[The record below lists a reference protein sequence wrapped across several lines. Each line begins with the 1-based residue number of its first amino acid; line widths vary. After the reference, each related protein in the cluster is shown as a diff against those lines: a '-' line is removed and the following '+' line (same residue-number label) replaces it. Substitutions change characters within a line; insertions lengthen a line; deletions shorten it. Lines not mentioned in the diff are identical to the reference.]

1 MYSVGDLIM
10 YSSHGICEIDDIT
23 EKSFSNQ
30 TKTYYVLHPLNNQN
44 LVINIPIHSD
54 KINLQDVVDQD
65 TALRIIDS
73 FKKPGVEWIEK
84 SNHRIH
90 LYSETIKHGDRF
102 EIARIVN
109 TMMVKKQ
116 DEELLGKKLGS
127 QDMKLLTTIQNI
139 LFVELAL
146 SLKTTS
152 DDIYQR
158 AIKCLKE
165 QEDNILI

>member
-30 TKTYYVLHPLNNQN
+30 TKKYYVLHPLNNQN

-54 KINLQDVVDQD
+54 KINLQDVVNQD
-65 TALRIIDS
+65 TAQRIIDS

-84 SNHRIH
+84 NNHRIH
-90 LYSETIKHGDRF
+90 IYSEAIKNGDRF

-109 TMMVKKQ
+109 TMMVKQ
-116 DEELLGKKLGS
+116 HEDELLGKKFAS
-127 QDMKLLTTIQNI
+127 QDMKLLTTIQNL
-139 LFVELAL
+139 LFAELAL

-152 DDIYQR
+152 DAIYHR
-158 AIKCLKE
+158 VKKCLEE
-165 QEDNILI
+165 QED